1 MTLRLLV
8 WNVVDSG
15 TIYQTGNRRQK
26 LSLGNTSE
34 RMSVVSLVFNVLGLL
49 LLQDSNSQTFWSQDP
64 FAFLKVRIPKK
75 LLFMWATI
83 IFTILDI

>member
-8 WNVVDSG
+8 WNVG
-15 TIYQTGNRRQK
+15 RQWYHLPNRKQK
-26 LSLGNTSE
+26 TKTKFGKHV

-64 FAFLKVRIPKK
+64 LAFLKVRIPKK